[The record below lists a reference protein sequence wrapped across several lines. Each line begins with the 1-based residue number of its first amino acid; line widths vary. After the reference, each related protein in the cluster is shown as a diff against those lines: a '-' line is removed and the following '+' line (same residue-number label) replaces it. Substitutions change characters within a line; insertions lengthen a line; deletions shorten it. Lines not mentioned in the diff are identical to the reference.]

1 MPVLLGHRVLWRAEY
16 FSPRLRLR
24 KDGMDTIYA
33 GEKDERLSDTPRKIV
48 FGGLVSGL
56 KWRKESNFFF
66 GEEDNFLVVCFGYL
80 SQD

>member
-1 MPVLLGHRVLWRAEY
+1 MARRILFA
-16 FSPRLRLR
+16 SLRLR
-24 KDGMDTIYA
+24 KDGVDTIYA

-66 GEEDNFLVVCFGYL
+66 GEGDNFLVCSVGYL
-80 SQD
+80 SQDVFIIFMKTI